1 MTPASVA
8 AGAVFRAPPMICTS
22 RVSWLD
28 GGAARA
34 VPADEVFSAARAR
47 LR

>member
-1 MTPASVA
+1 MLATVA

-28 GGAARA
+28 SGAARA

>member
-1 MTPASVA
+1 MTPASVV
-8 AGAVFRAPPMICTS
+8 AGAVFSATPIICTF

-28 GGAARA
+28 SGAARA

>member
-1 MTPASVA
+1 MMLATVA

-34 VPADEVFSAARAR
+34 VRADELFAAARAR